1 MASRI
6 LKVFAIAQRVKE
18 NVFRIQRCCRRSTCI
33 QYGNR
38 RTRFG
43 SPNSWICTKDSCC
56 STKRI

>member
-1 MASRI
+1 